1 MRNVGWKIL
10 PSDTGF
16 AFSWGKVD
24 IYILARQEKLKSGNF
39 GVDDV
44 ASEQTTTSVGICV
57 VRDTTLILLVRS
69 ERLELDRR
77 YLLKPRGEKEKC

>member
-1 MRNVGWKIL
+1 MSAGRFYPVTRDLRSHG
-10 PSDTGF
+10 
-16 AFSWGKVD
+16 GKVD

-57 VRDTTLILLVRS
+57 VRDTTLILLG
-69 ERLELDRR
+69 LD
-77 YLLKPRGEKEKC
+77 LKDQSLIEDIC

>member
-1 MRNVGWKIL
+1 M
-10 PSDTGF
+10 
-16 AFSWGKVD
+16 D

-57 VRDTTLILLVRS
+57 VRDTTLILLG
-69 ERLELDRR
+69 LD
-77 YLLKPRGEKEKC
+77 LKDQSLIEDIC